1 MKNNSYVKSS
11 MKREKELEILFSVF
25 KNVAK
30 QHSEY
35 CCISKQLLL
44 INLKMKIV
52 FVAFPCMT
60 HLRHENDFT
69 LKDLIRINLCI
80 LSVDFRI
87 THSV

>member
-11 MKREKELEILFSVF
+11 MKREKELEFILYKS
-25 KNVAK
+25 VAK
-30 QHSEY
+30 QHFEY